1 MNSDVL
7 VQDDYLKEY
16 DVVVIG
22 AGIIGSMIARE
33 LSRFQIRGAL
43 IDKEPFPGFGVTK
56 SGMAQIHSTDFCPPG
71 TLKGKLCLDASEKF
85 KRLADQLDLTYKE
98 VDELWLA
105 LDPSQIANLEAAKER
120 GEGHG
125 ATGYE
130 IIDAKKIREL
140 EPHVTEKAVAALYIR
155 GLGVIHPTEWS
166 FALTENAVQNDIE
179 PHFDTSV
186 LNIQKTEKGK
196 YRVLTSKGSF
206 NTNFIVNAA
215 GLFADEIAWM
225 VQDHHI
231 RLTLRKGSVAIFD
244 KSVSHLVRHMI
255 FGTFSESHSQ
265 NVAPTAHGNLILGIH
280 YTKTEDKNDTSVEK
294 EGLGKIIKL
303 GKELVPEL
311 SEQDIITTF
320 SGIMAANT
328 MTSNGDFYIQPSE
341 HAPGVI
347 HVIAGA
353 PGLTAAP
360 GIAELVVGMLADA
373 GMDVKDVK
381 GFKEK
386 REEWPR
392 FSTARI
398 DKQEEMIAQNPKYGH
413 IICRCEKVSEGEIAK
428 AIHRGAGNLDAVK
441 HVTRAGMGRC
451 QGGVCE
457 PMVLG
462 FLSKELSTPVGEVT
476 KKGKG
481 SFVTGGV
488 MGK

>member
-1 MNSDVL
+1 
-7 VQDDYLKEY
+7 
-16 DVVVIG
+16 
-22 AGIIGSMIARE
+22 
-33 LSRFQIRGAL
+33 
-43 IDKEPFPGFGVTK
+43 
-56 SGMAQIHSTDFCPPG
+56 
-71 TLKGKLCLDASEKF
+71 
-85 KRLADQLDLTYKE
+85 
-98 VDELWLA
+98 
-105 LDPSQIANLEAAKER
+105 
-120 GEGHG
+120 
-125 ATGYE
+125 
-130 IIDAKKIREL
+130 
-140 EPHVTEKAVAALYIR
+140 
-155 GLGVIHPTEWS
+155 
-166 FALTENAVQNDIE
+166 
-179 PHFDTSV
+179 
-186 LNIQKTEKGK
+186 
-196 YRVLTSKGSF
+196 
-206 NTNFIVNAA
+206 
-215 GLFADEIAWM
+215 
-225 VQDHHI
+225 
-231 RLTLRKGSVAIFD
+231 VAIFD

-360 GIAELVVGMLADA
+360 GIAELVVGMLADT
-373 GMDVKDVK
+373 GMDLKETK

-413 IICRCEKVSEGEIAK
+413 IICRCEKVSEEEITK

-462 FLSKELSTPVGEVT
+462 FLSKELSIPVGEVT